1 MFDFRTINQL
11 GDYAPMKSIHDS
23 RYIAMITHLK
33 QVRKANKISQE
44 TLALRLN
51 VDRTIITK
59 AETFVRRLDLIE
71 LCDWLEAL
79 DYSLEDFLKEIGRL

>member
-1 MFDFRTINQL
+1 
-11 GDYAPMKSIHDS
+11 MKSIHDS